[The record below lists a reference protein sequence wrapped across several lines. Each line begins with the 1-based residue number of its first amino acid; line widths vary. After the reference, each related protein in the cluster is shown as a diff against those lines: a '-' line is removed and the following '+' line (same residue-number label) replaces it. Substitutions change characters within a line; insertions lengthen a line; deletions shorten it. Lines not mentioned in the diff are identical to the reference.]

1 MANVLS
7 LLKPTAQPSSNGFDL
22 SQKHVYSSAAGRL
35 DCPVQIETV
44 PRDKFK
50 IDVASLMR
58 TMTFQTAS
66 FLRGKI
72 TFDFYFVPYS
82 QLWHPFNQ
90 FVGQRK
96 DVHSSNQKGIK
107 FCPVINLYQLFNLAY
122 LIYKRYHENP
132 TTGVGEY
139 FLDVHGYAWSIN
151 LFRMLDFFGYG
162 NYLHL
167 QALMMNP
174 DTTDDA
180 WEAAIAEYEDKYV
193 NVFRPAAYQHA
204 WYDMYRNKFYDNY
217 EYQEN
222 QYMSDYVL
230 SFNFDDL
237 ECDTFAHSIIPIHDS
252 PEDVLDNENLR
263 VVMLFT
269 QRYCQYKQDLFQSAL
284 PSTQFGVVSSVEID
298 MDAISAT
305 TTLSGSPAGSLEDVT
320 VGSPVYANDSFT
332 GVVSSLVPGTPG
344 SASNLVVGNDAY
356 VYLGASGSL
365 TDSNKRR
372 FETPHSHSLEGVLSL
387 NKGDMAASTSVSGG
401 TASFDILTLRRAE
414 ALQKWRQNALRA
426 GNMVDDSFRAHYGA
440 TPRYESDNNV
450 LKLGSFE
457 GILKVNSVEATA
469 ATSGEVNGQ
478 VGDLGATGTSVIQG
492 KPINFECSD
501 FGVIICLQYFRPES
515 EYSSTMLDKAN
526 RLYEPFDFFTPEFQ
540 NMGLDTINM
549 VDYSNNLLAQNQ
561 VLGYAAQYWWY
572 KQAVDKVHGEFA
584 KYLYKFDPLG
594 QTSKFIGDTDMWVA
608 PRNLDFFSDRAG
620 GYHRNVSSLYVNPNV
635 LDTVFAV
642 NYDDGI
648 IQGEDESSRHGYDGM
663 TDHVHFN
670 TYFDIKAIRPMS
682 VVGLPN
688 F

>member
-7 LLKPTAQPSSNGFDL
+7 LLKPTAQPSMNGFDL

-58 TMTFQTAS
+58 TMTFQTAA
-66 FLRGKI
+66 FLRGKV

-90 FVGQRK
+90 FIGQRK

-107 FCPVINLYQLFNLAY
+107 FCPVISLYKLLNLAY
-122 LIYKRYHENP
+122 LIYKTYHEHP
-132 TTGVGEY
+132 TTSTGGY
-139 FLDVHGYAWSIN
+139 FLDVHGYSWSIN

-167 QALMMNP
+167 QAVMMDP
-174 DTTDDA
+174 DTTDEI
-180 WEAAIAEYEDKYV
+180 WESAISEYEGKYV

-222 QYMSDYVL
+222 QFLSDYVL

-237 ECDTFAHSIIPIHDS
+237 ACDTFGNSILPIHDS
-252 PEDVLDNENLR
+252 AEDLTDSENLR
-263 VVMLFT
+263 VIMLFT

-298 MDAISAT
+298 LDAVDVT
-305 TTLSGSPAGSLEDVT
+305 TTLSGAPEVGAIDLTAGSITFSSNASSVRSPSGETPVNGDLKNLSGVAWVDGVSNVQIRTSHSHDVGGT
-320 VGSPVYANDSFT
+320 IAIGRGSLSA
-332 GVVSSLVPGTPG
+332 SSNATTTPG
-344 SASNLVVGNDAY
+344 S
-356 VYLGASGSL
+356 
-365 TDSNKRR
+365 
-372 FETPHSHSLEGVLSL
+372 
-387 NKGDMAASTSVSGG
+387 
-401 TASFDILTLRRAE
+401 FDVLTLRRAE

-469 ATSGEVNGQ
+469 ATDGSVNGQ

-492 KPINFECSD
+492 KPFNFECSD

-584 KYLYKFDPLG
+584 KFLYKFDSLG
-594 QTSKFIGDTDMWVA
+594 QTSKFVGNTDMWVA

-648 IQGEDESSRHGYDGM
+648 IQGEDDESRHGYDGM
-663 TDHVHFN
+663 SDHVHFN

>member
-7 LLKPTAQPSSNGFDL
+7 LLKPTAQPSMNGFDL

-35 DCPVQIETV
+35 DSPLQLETV

-50 IDVASLMR
+50 IDIASLMR
-58 TMTFQTAS
+58 TMTFQTAA
-66 FLRGKI
+66 FLRGKV
-72 TFDFYFVPYS
+72 TFDFYFVPYT
-82 QLWHPFNQ
+82 QIWHPFNQ

-96 DVHSSNQKGIK
+96 DVHSANQKGIK
-107 FCPVINLYQLFNLAY
+107 FCPVINLRSLFNLAY
-122 LIYKRYHENP
+122 LIYKTYHETP
-132 TTGVGEY
+132 TSGDGLK
-139 FLDVHGYAWSIN
+139 FLDVHGYAWCTN

-167 QALMMNP
+167 QALMM
-174 DTTDDA
+174 DSSTTDELWADA
-180 WEAAIAEYEDKYV
+180 VAEYGNKYV
-193 NVFRPAAYQHA
+193 NVFRPAAYQHI
-204 WYDMYRNKFYDNY
+204 WYDYYRNKFYDNY

-222 QYMSDYVL
+222 DYMSDYVL
-230 SFNFDDL
+230 SFNFDDIA
-237 ECDTFAHSIIPIHDS
+237 CTSFANSIIPIND
-252 PEDVLDNENLR
+252 DVAHLSDPENLR
-263 VVMLFT
+263 VIMLFT

-298 MDAISAT
+298 VDGFTATFTGNTGNPQYEEGQRSTLVDVADGSALASNDI
-305 TTLSGSPAGSLEDVT
+305 LSDSDGDI
-320 VGSPVYANDSFT
+320 VGSVG
-332 GVVSSLVPGTPG
+332 GVAT
-344 SASNLVVGNDAY
+344 DARI
-356 VYLGASGSL
+356 S
-365 TDSNKRR
+365 
-372 FETPHSHSLEGVLSL
+372 TPHKHGL
-387 NKGDMAASTSVSGG
+387 
-401 TASFDILTLRRAE
+401 TASFVRDDSTVSFDVLTLKRAE

-440 TPRYESDNNV
+440 TPRYESDNNA

-457 GILKVNSVEATA
+457 GRLNVNSVEATA
-469 ATSGEVNGQ
+469 SSGAEVNGQ

-501 FGVIICLQYFRPES
+501 FGVIVCVNYFRPES

-526 RLYEPFDFFTPEFQ
+526 RLYEPFDFFIPEFQ

-572 KQAVDKVHGEFA
+572 KQAIDKVHGEFA
-584 KYLYKFDPLG
+584 KYLYKFDDL
-594 QTSKFIGDTDMWVA
+594 SSIAKFVGNTDMWVA
-608 PRNLDFFSDRAG
+608 PRQLDFFSDRLG
-620 GYHRNVSSLYVNPNV
+620 GFHRSVSTLYVNPNV
-635 LDTVFAV
+635 LDDVFAIY
-642 NYDDGI
+642 YDDGVLP
-648 IQGEDESSRHGYDGM
+648 GADEDSVHGYEGF
-663 TDHVHFN
+663 TDCVHFN